1 MIYLEL
7 LITFFKIGLFC
18 FGGGY
23 GMIPLLEREIVTHN
37 WLTSQEFVNI
47 ISISEMTPGPIAI
60 NTATFI
66 GYKIGGIPGGILAT
80 AGVVLPSLILILIIS
95 HFLLKFQHHLI
106 VKETIYG
113 IRPVV
118 LALIIQAA
126 IFVAKNT
133 LFREGVNIK
142 TILAILNFNTG
153 NYFLEIINPFTI
165 AITIIS
171 LIMLLVFK
179 IHPILAILTGGAMG
193 VIFHFIG
200 VL

>member
-23 GMIPLLEREIVTHN
+23 GMIPIIEREIVAHN

-60 NTATFI
+60 NTATFV
-66 GYKIGGIPGGILAT
+66 GYKIGGIPGGALAT
-80 AGVVLPSLILILIIS
+80 AGVVLPSLILILVIS
-95 HFLLKFQHHLI
+95 HFLYKYQHHPI
-106 VKETIYG
+106 IKETIYG

-133 LFREGVNIK
+133 FFKEGGSIK
-142 TILAILNFNTG
+142 TILNFNTSG
-153 NYFLEIINPFTI
+153 HFLEIINPATI
-165 AITIIS
+165 AITVVS
-171 LIMLLVFK
+171 LILLLVSK
-179 IHPILAILTGGAMG
+179 IHPILVILAAGVIGVILHFMG
-193 VIFHFIG
+193 V
-200 VL
+200 L

>member
-23 GMIPLLEREIVTHN
+23 GMIPIIEREIVAHN

-60 NTATFI
+60 NTATFVV
-66 GYKIGGIPGGILAT
+66 YKIGGIPGGMLAT
-80 AGVVLPSLILILIIS
+80 VGVVLPSLILILGIS
-95 HFLLKFQHHLI
+95 HFLSKFQHHPI
-106 VKETIYG
+106 IKDAIYG
-113 IRPVV
+113 IRPIV

-133 LFREGVNIK
+133 LFREGINIK
-142 TILAILNFNTG
+142 TILNFNTSG
-153 NYFLEIINPFTI
+153 HFLEIINPATL
-165 AITIIS
+165 AITVIS

-179 IHPILAILTGGAMG
+179 IHPILVILAAGAAG
-193 VIFHFIG
+193 VVLHYIG

>member
-7 LITFFKIGLFC
+7 LITFSKIGLFC

-23 GMIPLLEREIVTHN
+23 GMIPIIEREIVAHN

-60 NTATFI
+60 NTATFV
-66 GYKIGGIPGGILAT
+66 GYKIGGIPGGMLAT
-80 AGVVLPSLILILIIS
+80 VGVVLPSLILILGIS
-95 HFLLKFQHHLI
+95 HFLSKFQHHPI
-106 VKETIYG
+106 IKDAIYG
-113 IRPVV
+113 IRPIV

-133 LFREGVNIK
+133 LFREGINIK
-142 TILAILNFNTG
+142 TILNFNTSG
-153 NYFLEIINPFTI
+153 HFLEIINPATL
-165 AITIIS
+165 AITVIS
-171 LIMLLVFK
+171 LIVLLVSK
-179 IHPILAILTGGAMG
+179 IHPILVILAAGAAG
-193 VIFHFIG
+193 VVLHYIG

>member
-7 LITFFKIGLFC
+7 LITFSKIGLFC

-23 GMIPLLEREIVTHN
+23 GMIPIIEREIVAHN

-60 NTATFI
+60 NTATFV
-66 GYKIGGIPGGILAT
+66 GYKIGGIPGGMLAT
-80 AGVVLPSLILILIIS
+80 VGVVLPSLILILGIS
-95 HFLLKFQHHLI
+95 HFLSKFQHHPI
-106 VKETIYG
+106 IKDAIYG
-113 IRPVV
+113 IRPIV

-133 LFREGVNIK
+133 LFREGINIK
-142 TILAILNFNTG
+142 TILNFNTSG
-153 NYFLEIINPFTI
+153 HFLEIINPATL
-165 AITIIS
+165 AITVIS
-171 LIMLLVFK
+171 LIVLLVSK
-179 IHPILAILTGGAMG
+179 IHPILVILAAGAMG

>member
-7 LITFFKIGLFC
+7 LITFLKIGLFC

-23 GMIPLLEREIVTHN
+23 GMIPLIEREIVIHN

-80 AGVVLPSLILILIIS
+80 AGVVLPSLILILGISYFLYKFHHQPII
-95 HFLLKFQHHLI
+95 
-106 VKETIYG
+106 KETIYC

-118 LALIIQAA
+118 LALIIQAVL
-126 IFVAKNT
+126 FVAKNT
-133 LFREGVNIK
+133 FFKEGMDIK
-142 TILAILNFNTG
+142 TVLNPGTAIHL
-153 NYFLEIINPFTI
+153 LEIINPFTI
-165 AITIIS
+165 AITVIS
-171 LIMLLVFK
+171 LITLLFSK
-179 IHPILAILTGGAMG
+179 IHPIIVILAAGS
-193 VIFHFIG
+193 IG
-200 VL
+200 VFLHFLGIL